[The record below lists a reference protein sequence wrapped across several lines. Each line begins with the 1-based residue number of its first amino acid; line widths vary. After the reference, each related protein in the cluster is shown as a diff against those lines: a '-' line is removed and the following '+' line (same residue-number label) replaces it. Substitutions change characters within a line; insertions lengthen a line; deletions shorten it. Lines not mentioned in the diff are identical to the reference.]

1 MEYYRAVFKKMNNTE
16 KNKNVVNFRIPPARM
31 DELQKAAESDRE
43 KSSNV
48 FCKKIIIFFLDLQ
61 RDGVSFKALSSSR
74 REIVRM
80 LRKKS

>member
-1 MEYYRAVFKKMNNTE
+1 MNNTE

-31 DELQKAAESDRE
+31 DELQKAAELAHE

-48 FCKKIIIFFLDLQ
+48 FCKKVILFLLDLQ

-74 REIVRM
+74 REIARLFKGVTDD
-80 LRKKS
+80 